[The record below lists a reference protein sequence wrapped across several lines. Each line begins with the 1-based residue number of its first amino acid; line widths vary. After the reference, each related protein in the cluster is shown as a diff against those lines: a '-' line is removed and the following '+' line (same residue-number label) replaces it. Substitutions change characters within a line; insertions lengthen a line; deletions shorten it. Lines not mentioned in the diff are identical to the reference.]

1 MTHTPVSTKRSIV
14 PHLKRIL
21 QVDEKKNLDSIFR
34 GLGEQDT
41 EKLVQNLKKILGTCW
56 VNFFLDAPMIL

>member
-41 EKLVQNLKKILGTCW
+41 EKLVQNLKKNSWYLLG
-56 VNFFLDAPMIL
+56 